1 MYNLVH
7 NSYGGL
13 PIFVFKAFDYII
25 QLFIENSIIRQLIR
39 VITSMCIT
47 YVVFKVISTLK
58 IKRFSKKMVSALII
72 YLEHRNAIWWFLN
85 LFSIFDILRLWVFLE
100 KTYSFISMCLYT
112 IAEYNKYKAHSLLK
126 IGCMYMCLSTFFISA
141 LFYLLRAR
149 ENKHITKSYYFTSSQ
164 NFKRVFDVEKDIVK
178 YLGVILP
185 VGISYIYSLSQI
197 AFSTNE
203 ITPVLVD
210 KTTSISGIINSID
223 IAWMSMLVLSNSD
236 CYQLIYPFLAY
247 FSVYLEN
254 FKGASFTLLDF
265 SYNISFAVNISCY
278 ILPKFIYP
286 YIFEPKYYYFGVEPY
301 RISFLRL
308 RQNFKKCFKI
318 VFTKYSYL
326 RNTVIIWAS
335 YRMIFSCIK
344 YLGNGILNINIIGTY
359 DILRA
364 ILLLIIDV
372 QFVAEYLIS
381 TLLTIL
387 STFLYTIF
395 PFSYY
400 YIKN

>member
-1 MYNLVH
+1 MYNSVH

-13 PIFVFKAFDYII
+13 PIFVFKVFDHIM
-25 QLFIENSIIRQLIR
+25 QLFIESPIVRQLIR
-39 VITSMCIT
+39 VIASMSIT
-47 YVVFKVISTLK
+47 YVVFTVISTLK
-58 IKRFSKKMVSALII
+58 IQRFSKKMISALII
-72 YLEHRNAIWWFLN
+72 YLEHRVAILWFLK
-85 LFSIFDILRLWVFLE
+85 LFTIFDILRLWVFLE
-100 KTYSFISMCLYT
+100 KTYSFLSMCFLT
-112 IAEYNKYKAHSLLK
+112 IAEYNKYRTHGLLK
-126 IGCMYMCLSTFFISA
+126 IVCMYMCVSTFFISA
-141 LFYLLRAR
+141 LFYLLRVR
-149 ENKHITKSYYFTSSQ
+149 ENKHVPESYYTTLSL
-164 NFKRVFDVEKDIVK
+164 NFKRVFDVEKIIVK

-185 VGISYIYSLSQI
+185 VGISYVYSLSQI

-203 ITPVLVD
+203 ITPILVD
-210 KTTSISGIINSID
+210 KTTSLSGILNNID

-254 FKGASFTLLDF
+254 YRGASFTLLDF
-265 SYNISFAVNISCY
+265 SYNLSFAVNISCY
-278 ILPKFIYP
+278 VFPKFIYP

-308 RQNFKKCFKI
+308 RQNFKSFFKT
-318 VFTKYSYL
+318 VFTKYSHL

-335 YRMIFSCIK
+335 YRTIFSCIK
-344 YLGNGILNINIIGTY
+344 CLGSEILNINIIGTY
-359 DILRA
+359 DILRTL
-364 ILLLIIDV
+364 LLLIIDV
-372 QFVAEYLIS
+372 QFVSEYLIS
-381 TLLTIL
+381 ILLTIL